1 MKSRTTALTIIAL
14 TSLFTGSALAS
25 VEFTPSDDSVT
36 SNLCVT
42 AASGNKWKFHNQIK
56 ASALDKKYVAEEMT
70 CNGLTVSAFVDQ
82 YGENGDSIKKY
93 LNIQQ
98 QHIANVA
105 HTN

>member
-25 VEFTPSDDSVT
+25 VEFTPTDDSVT

-82 YGENGDSIKKY
+82 YGKNGDSIKKY

-105 HTN
+105 HTK